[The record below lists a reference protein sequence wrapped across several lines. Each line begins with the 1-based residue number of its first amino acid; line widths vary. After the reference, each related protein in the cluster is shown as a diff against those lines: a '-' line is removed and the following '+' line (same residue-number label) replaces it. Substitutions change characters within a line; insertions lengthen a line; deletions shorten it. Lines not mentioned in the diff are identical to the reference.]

1 MKYLFKNMKNI
12 SELIRSINRRPKMFI
27 PDLKIDQLYF
37 YISGFLLAKKTNELL
52 ENIDISFSEEFNS
65 WLAHKI
71 NYKNDYS
78 NWWYMIEDSSYKDK
92 FSTIMRFFIEWIL
105 EKENLTSVG

>member
-1 MKYLFKNMKNI
+1 MKNI
-12 SELIRSINRRPKMFI
+12 SELIRAINRRPKMFI

-52 ENIDISFSEEFNS
+52 ENIDILFCEEFNS

-78 NWWYMIEDSSYKDK
+78 NWWSMMEDSLYKDK
-92 FSTIMRFFIEWIL
+92 FSTIMDFFIEWIL
-105 EKENLTSVG
+105 EKESCNISDVLL

>member
-37 YISGFLLAKKTNELL
+37 YISGFLLAKKN
-52 ENIDISFSEEFNS
+52 
-65 WLAHKI
+65 K
-71 NYKNDYS
+71 
-78 NWWYMIEDSSYKDK
+78 
-92 FSTIMRFFIEWIL
+92 
-105 EKENLTSVG
+105 

>member
-1 MKYLFKNMKNI
+1 MKNI
-12 SELIRSINRRPKMFI
+12 SELIRAINRRPKMFI

-52 ENIDISFSEEFNS
+52 ENIDILFCEEFNS

-78 NWWYMIEDSSYKDK
+78 NWWYMMEDSLYKDK
-92 FSTIMRFFIEWIL
+92 FSTIMDFCIEWIL
-105 EKENLTSVG
+105 EKESCNISDVLL

>member
-1 MKYLFKNMKNI
+1 MKNI

-52 ENIDISFSEEFNS
+52 ENIDISFCEEFNS

-71 NYKNDYS
+71 NYKN
-78 NWWYMIEDSSYKDK
+78 K
-92 FSTIMRFFIEWIL
+92 FSTIMGFFIEWIL
-105 EKENLTSVG
+105 EKENLTDIGQ

>member
-12 SELIRSINRRPKMFI
+12 SELIRAINRRPKMFI

-52 ENIDISFSEEFNS
+52 ENIDISFCEEFNS

-78 NWWYMIEDSSYKDK
+78 NWWYMIEDSSYEDK
-92 FSTIMRFFIEWIL
+92 FSTIMGFFNRMDIR
-105 EKENLTSVG
+105 KRKPN